1 MARLDYQAYPR
12 LTAFAETGWSPKER
26 KDFRAFATRLDTFLK
41 RLDALG
47 VRYAP
52 GVDVEPSRFR
62 RMFGLFTIAQR
73 QTKTAT

>member
-26 KDFRAFATRLDTFLK
+26 KDFRDFAMRLDTFLK
-41 RLDALG
+41 RMDAMG

-52 GVDVEPSRFR
+52 EDDIEPSRIR
-62 RMFGLFTIAQR
+62 QMFGLFTIAQL